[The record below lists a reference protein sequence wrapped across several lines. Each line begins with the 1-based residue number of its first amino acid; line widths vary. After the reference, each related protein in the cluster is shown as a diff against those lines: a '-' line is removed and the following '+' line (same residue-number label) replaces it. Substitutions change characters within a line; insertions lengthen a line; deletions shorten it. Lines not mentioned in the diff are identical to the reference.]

1 MIAFLSKAD
10 EQHSTSCNNIIVSNA
25 ILNLSDFYING
36 SHLNPSVNNF
46 TTVDDENSPSKY
58 NRKSASHDYYRLV
71 SEHLRHFSPLPYHIR
86 EVMSELK
93 TNELALNISHT
104 ESFSKR
110 MPNIEQDSSLPLILL
125 HNIESEC
132 YTVKNDSR

>member
-1 MIAFLSKAD
+1 MFG
-10 EQHSTSCNNIIVSNA
+10 
-25 ILNLSDFYING
+25 SD
-36 SHLNPSVNNF
+36 
-46 TTVDDENSPSKY
+46 
-58 NRKSASHDYYRLV
+58 YRLV

-93 TNELALNISHT
+93 INELALNISHT
-104 ESFSKR
+104 ESFSKQ

-125 HNIESEC
+125 HNIKSEF